1 MNTPRSRPSI
11 RYPMHKSKRT
21 EANKAVDGTYAGGLT
36 PPQFLIALGRIVS
49 DWAHLE
55 EMMILFMGRLLSD
68 DMASPARQIFRS
80 VNSTQA
86 RIAIL
91 RSLLEESHRNKD
103 KGPEFDDIID
113 EFESL
118 TTERNNYVHGLWFTN
133 AATDAVSRSDPS
145 ITHEIWPFMTA
156 KPISI
161 RQAEHVL
168 HRMGLLRRKL
178 IDTALPFGLPPAP
191 PPPS

>member
-1 MNTPRSRPSI
+1 MNTPRSKPLI

-21 EANKAVDGTYAGGLT
+21 EATRTVDGTYAGGLT
-36 PPQFLIALGRIVS
+36 SLEFQAAIGRIVT
-49 DWAHLE
+49 DWSHLE
-55 EMMILFMGRLLSD
+55 EMMIAFMGQLLSD
-68 DMASPARQIFRS
+68 DVVTPARQIFRS

-103 KGPEFDDIID
+103 KGPEYDDIIN

-118 TTERNNYVHGLWFTN
+118 TAERNNYVHGLWFTN

-145 ITHEIWPFMTA
+145 ITHEIGPFMTA
-156 KPISI
+156 KRGGSVCLNSFPGFLSGASAGV
-161 RQAEHVL
+161 R
-168 HRMGLLRRKL
+168 
-178 IDTALPFGLPPAP
+178 PPRVAAAG
-191 PPPS
+191 